1 MHSTLTLELPTSTV
15 LQVTPEQ
22 FEALA
27 AANRDLRLERTAK
40 GELMVMPPA
49 GAESSQRNFSLT
61 AQLGIWVETHRDL
74 GEGFDSSGGFILP
87 NGAIRS
93 PDAAW
98 VSRSRWDALTSEQR
112 RGFPP
117 LCPDFV
123 IELRSGSDRLPPLQ
137 AKMQEYRDNG
147 TGLGWL
153 IDPQRQQVEVYRD
166 GGEVEVLDRPLELS
180 GEAVLPEFRLNLQRI
195 WSP

>member
-40 GELMVMPPA
+40 GELIVMPPA
-49 GAESSQRNFSLT
+49 GGESSQRNFSLT
-61 AQLGIWVETHRDL
+61 AQLGIWVEAHRDL

-137 AKMQEYRDNG
+137 AKMQEYLDNG

-153 IDPQRQQVEVYRD
+153 IDPQRQQVEIYRD
-166 GGEVEVLDRPLELS
+166 GGEVEVLERPLELS
-180 GEAVLPEFRLNLQRI
+180 GEGVLPEFRLNLQRI

>member
-1 MHSTLTLELPTSTV
+1 MHSTLTLELPISTV
-15 LQVTPEQ
+15 LQVTQEQ

-40 GELMVMPPA
+40 GELIVMPPA
-49 GAESSQRNFSLT
+49 GGESGRRNFSLT
-61 AQLGIWVETHRDL
+61 AQLGIWVETHPDL
-74 GEGFDSSGGFILP
+74 GEGFDSSTGFILP

-98 VSRSRWDALTSEQR
+98 VSRSRWDALTPEQR

-123 IELRSGSDRLPPLQ
+123 IELRSPSDNLPPLQ
-137 AKMQEYRDNG
+137 AKMREYRDHG
-147 TGLGWL
+147 TGLGWF
-153 IDPQRQQVEVYRD
+153 IDPQRQQVEIYRD
-166 GGEVEVLDRPLELS
+166 GREVEVLDRPMELS
-180 GEAVLPEFRLNLQRI
+180 GESVLPGFRLNLQRI
-195 WSP
+195 WR